1 MSTPFLKSRRRFMGT
16 TGLGLLAAATT
27 PAWVRAMEMGS
38 GVNRANPNF
47 KPDVE
52 IDLLAQVDTVSILP
66 GQSTRVYRYTAKLLT
81 GPKET
86 LTEIPG
92 SYLGPIIRLHKGQK
106 VRIHFHNKLP
116 EPSITHWHGL
126 HVPSDMDGH
135 PDHVIGNGQTRVYEF
150 EVLNRAGLNIYH
162 PHPHEATASQVY
174 HGLAGGLI
182 VNDDEEAKLGLP
194 GGDYELPVVI
204 QDRRFDD
211 KNQMIYGATMHDR
224 MVGFYG
230 DKILVNGR
238 PNAEFEV
245 ASRAY
250 RLRVLNGSTARI
262 YKLGWSDGSP
272 ITVIGVD
279 GGLLEVPANR
289 PYVMIAPGER
299 LDIWADFSGRGK
311 GAEVTLR
318 SLPFKGVLPKMAEQ
332 MMQGGMGG
340 MQHGGGMGGGHGM
353 GMGMM
358 GGGMMAGMSL
368 PVGSDFPILKVR
380 ITREMSDSPNL
391 PTHLSTIRR
400 YRLDDVANPGKPIP
414 IGISEGPMSMLL
426 NGRPYKSGDFLP
438 FERVPVNTVQLVE
451 IFHAHGGG
459 GGHGGGAAAGGESG
473 GGHGAEPANK
483 PAASGSSEHAMGG
496 GQGMGPGM
504 MMGGGMG
511 HGMMGGGGMGMGH
524 GMMQG
529 GGMGGMQHGGGQGD
543 GNQGMGMGMM
553 GGGMGGMGGMG
564 MMFSMAHPIHLHG
577 QQFQVLSRTI
587 GAEEAE
593 DYATV
598 KDGLM
603 SSGWKDTVLVMPGE
617 KVRIIKPF
625 EDFKGPF
632 MYHCHNLEHED
643 MGMMR
648 EFLIE

>member
-1 MSTPFLKSRRRFMGT
+1 MKSRRRFMGA
-16 TGLGLLAAATT
+16 TGLGLLAAAAT

-52 IDLLAQVDTVSILP
+52 IDLLAQVDNVSILS
-66 GQSTRVYRYTAKLLT
+66 GQPTRVYRYTAKLLT

-92 SYLGPIIRLHKGQK
+92 SYLGPIIRLHKWQK
-106 VRIHFHNKLP
+106 VRINFHNKLP

-194 GGDYELPVVI
+194 GGEYELPVVI

-211 KNQMIYGATMHDR
+211 KNQMVYGATMHDR

-238 PNAEFEV
+238 PNAAFEV

-272 ITVIGVD
+272 VTVIGVD
-279 GGLLEVPANR
+279 GGLLEVPENR

-299 LDIWADFSGRGK
+299 LDIWADFTGHAK
-311 GAEVTLR
+311 GSEVTLR

-340 MQHGGGMGGGHGM
+340 MQHGGGMGGGHGT

-368 PVGSDFPILKVR
+368 PVGSDFPIMKMR

-391 PTHLSTIRR
+391 PTHLSNIRR
-400 YRLDDVANPGKPIP
+400 YRLDDVANKGKPIP

-438 FERVPVNTVQLVE
+438 FERVPVNTVQLLE

-459 GGHGGGAAAGGESG
+459 GGHGGGAAAPAESG

-483 PAASGSSEHAMGG
+483 PAAGSSEHAMGG
-496 GQGMGPGM
+496 GQQGMGPGM
-504 MMGGGMG
+504 MGGGMGGMG
-511 HGMMGGGGMGMGH
+511 HGMMGGGMGMGH

-529 GGMGGMQHGGGQGD
+529 GGMQHGGDQGG
-543 GNQGMGMGMM
+543 GNQGMGMM

-587 GAEEAE
+587 GTEEAE

>member
-1 MSTPFLKSRRRFMGT
+1 MKSRRRFMGA
-16 TGLGLLAAATT
+16 TGLGLLAAAAT

-52 IDLLAQVDTVSILP
+52 IDLLAQVDNVSILS
-66 GQSTRVYRYTAKLLT
+66 GQATRVYRYTAKLLT

-106 VRIHFHNKLP
+106 VRINFHNKLP

-194 GGDYELPVVI
+194 GGEYELPVVI
-204 QDRRFDD
+204 QDRRFDGS
-211 KNQMIYGATMHDR
+211 NQMVYGATMHDR

-272 ITVIGVD
+272 VTVIGVD
-279 GGLLEVPANR
+279 GGLLEVPENR

-299 LDIWADFSGRGK
+299 LDIWADFTGRAK
-311 GAEVTLR
+311 GSEVTLR

-332 MMQGGMGG
+332 MMQS
-340 MQHGGGMGGGHGM
+340 GMGGGH

-368 PVGSDFPILKVR
+368 PVGSDFPIMKMR

-391 PTHLSTIRR
+391 PTHLSNIRR
-400 YRLDDVANPGKPIP
+400 YRLDDVANKGKPIP

-438 FERVPVNTVQLVE
+438 FERVPVNTMQLLE

-459 GGHGGGAAAGGESG
+459 GGHGGGAAAPAESG
-473 GGHGAEPANK
+473 GGHGSEPANK
-483 PAASGSSEHAMGG
+483 PAAGSSEHAMGG
-496 GQGMGPGM
+496 GQQGMGPGM
-504 MMGGGMG
+504 MGGGMGGMG

-543 GNQGMGMGMM
+543 GNQGMGMM
-553 GGGMGGMGGMG
+553 GGGMGGMG

-587 GAEEAE
+587 GTEEAE

>member
-1 MSTPFLKSRRRFMGT
+1 MSTQFTHSRRRFMRM
-16 TGLGLLAAATT
+16 TGWGLLAASAT
-27 PAWVRAMEMGS
+27 PSWLRAMEMGS
-38 GVNRANPNF
+38 GSNRANPNF

-52 IDLLAQVDTVSILP
+52 LDLLAQVDSLSILS
-66 GQSTRVYRYTAKLLT
+66 GQPTRVYRYTAKLVN
-81 GPKET
+81 GPKGVLAE
-86 LTEIPG
+86 LPG
-92 SYLGPIIRLHKGQK
+92 SYLGPIIRLQKGHK
-106 VRIHFHNKLP
+106 VRINFHNKLP

-135 PDHVIGNGQTRVYEF
+135 PDHVIGNGETRVYEF

-174 HGLAGGLI
+174 YGLAGGLI
-182 VNDDEEAKLGLP
+182 VNDEEEAKLGLP
-194 GGDYELPVVI
+194 GGEYEIPVII
-204 QDRRFDD
+204 QDRRFDE
-211 KNQMIYGATMHDR
+211 KNQLVYGATMHDR
-224 MVGFYG
+224 MIGFYG
-230 DKILVNGR
+230 DRILVNGR

-272 ITVIGVD
+272 VTVIGVD
-279 GGLLEVPANR
+279 GGLLEVPENR

-311 GAEVTLR
+311 GTEVTLR
-318 SLPFKGVLPKMAEQ
+318 SLPFRGVLPKMAEQ

-340 MQHGGGMGGGHGM
+340 MQHGGGMGGHGM
-353 GMGMM
+353 GRGMM
-358 GGGMMAGMSL
+358 GGGMMAGMNL
-368 PVGSDFPILKVR
+368 PVGSDFPIFKVR
-380 ITREMSDSPNL
+380 ITRETSDTPNL
-391 PTHLSTIRR
+391 PTHLLNIRR
-400 YRLDDVANPGKPIP
+400 YRLDDVANKGKPIP

-438 FERVPVNTVQLVE
+438 FERVPVNSLQLLE

-459 GGHGGGAAAGGESG
+459 GGHGGGAAAGAATG
-473 GGHGAEPANK
+473 GGHGSEAAEKSSTA
-483 PAASGSSEHAMGG
+483 GSSGHAMGG
-496 GQGMGPGM
+496 GQGMGGMQHGGGMGPGM
-504 MMGGGMG
+504 MGGGMGGMG
-511 HGMMGGGGMGMGH
+511 HGMMGGGA
-524 GMMQG
+524 
-529 GGMGGMQHGGGQGD
+529 MGGMQHGGQEGGSE
-543 GNQGMGMGMM
+543 GMGM
-553 GGGMGGMGGMG
+553 GGGMGGMMGGMG

-587 GAEEAE
+587 GAGEAE

-617 KVRIIKPF
+617 KVKIIKAF
-625 EDFKGPF
+625 DDFKGPF

-648 EFLIE
+648 EFLVE